1 VIIGHND
8 RIAWGM
14 TNVGPDVMDLYIEK
28 LNPANP
34 NQYEVDGQW
43 VSMEQ
48 VKETI
53 HTGSG
58 DPVEITVRI
67 TRHGPVLSDA
77 SETLAKFGEEAG
89 LEIPENF
96 AIALRWTALEPSYL
110 FRAIFG
116 FNLAQNWEDFRT
128 AARNFSVPSQNLVY
142 ADVDGNIGYQMPG
155 NIPIRANG
163 DGRLPVPGWTD
174 DYEWTGYI
182 PFEQLPF
189 AFNPPQGYIATAN
202 NAVVGPEYPYLIT
215 TDWDYGFRALRIVE
229 MIENAP
235 GLIDIPNIQRMQGD
249 NKNMAVEFLLPV
261 LMQVS
266 LGDAHLEQTR
276 RLLEGWD
283 AQNHMDSAS
292 AALFEAFRKHLLVL
306 ALHDDLPE
314 ESWLDG
320 GGRSVTILRRLLGQP
335 DSPWWDNKATPEV
348 ETRDQIFRQA
358 FSQAVAELET
368 SLGKDPAKWTW
379 GDLHLADFRNETL
392 GESGIAP
399 IEALFNRGGFRT
411 SGGSSIINA
420 TAWDAS
426 EDSYQVI
433 DLPSMRMIVDFS
445 NLSNSLTIHTTGQ
458 SGHAYHPHYIDMA
471 DLWRNIQ
478 YHPMLW
484 ERPQIEAGAEGH
496 LRLVP

>member
-1 VIIGHND
+1 
-8 RIAWGM
+8 
-14 TNVGPDVMDLYIEK
+14 
-28 LNPANP
+28 
-34 NQYEVDGQW
+34 
-43 VSMEQ
+43 
-48 VKETI
+48 
-53 HTGSG
+53 
-58 DPVEITVRI
+58 
-67 TRHGPVLSDA
+67 
-77 SETLAKFGEEAG
+77 
-89 LEIPENF
+89 
-96 AIALRWTALEPSYL
+96 
-110 FRAIFG
+110 
-116 FNLAQNWEDFRT
+116 
-128 AARNFSVPSQNLVY
+128 
-142 ADVDGNIGYQMPG
+142 
-155 NIPIRANG
+155 
-163 DGRLPVPGWTD
+163 
-174 DYEWTGYI
+174 
-182 PFEQLPF
+182 
-189 AFNPPQGYIATAN
+189 
-202 NAVVGPEYPYLIT
+202 
-215 TDWDYGFRALRIVE
+215 
-229 MIENAP
+229 
-235 GLIDIPNIQRMQGD
+235 
-249 NKNMAVEFLLPV
+249 
-261 LMQVS
+261 MQVS

-276 RLLEGWD
+276 RLLEDWD

-358 FSQAVAELET
+358 FSQAVAELEA